1 MTERSQNFMSKIW
14 ELRNAGADTEEKL
27 VAAILKVVAENT
39 KSYTAQDNLI
49 VLDKNDILEL
59 AEELKMTKLTQE
71 QLQTIE
77 DAFNSIPEPMRTGK
91 FGTMEGIE
99 EQLAEGSTLIFYTT
113 KAEITNSNGLTQA
126 NYVIDKMRVV

>member
-1 MTERSQNFMSKIW
+1 MKI
-14 ELRNAGADTEEKL
+14 E
-27 VAAILKVVAENT
+27 I
-39 KSYTAQDNLI
+39 
-49 VLDKNDILEL
+49 
-59 AEELKMTKLTQE
+59 TQE

-77 DAFNSIPEPMRTGK
+77 DAFNSIPEDMRTGK

-99 EQLAEGSTLIFYTT
+99 EQLAEGSTLIFYMT